1 VRTLRRRRR
10 VTDRRTRLAIAT
22 ADVVLLLDQATKAI
36 VERGMTL
43 HESIPLLPFFSLTYV
58 RNTGAAFGLLSE
70 LPPGLRLPLFVIVT
84 IGAVWA
90 LVSYLR
96 QLRLEESWV
105 AVALG
110 GILGGAAGNLIC
122 RLRYGEVVDFLHLH
136 YRGFDW
142 PMFNVAD
149 SAITVGVALVLLH
162 SLRAADQAKTDE
174 RPATEGR

>member
-1 VRTLRRRRR
+1 M
-10 VTDRRTRLAIAT
+10 TDRRIRLAIVVA
-22 ADVVLLLDQATKAI
+22 AVVLILDQTTKAI
-36 VERGMTL
+36 VERSMTL

-58 RNTGAAFGLLSE
+58 RNTGAAFGLLAE
-70 LPPGLRLPLFVIVT
+70 LPTALRLPLFVVVT

-96 QLRLEESWV
+96 QVRLDESWV
-105 AVALG
+105 AAALG
-110 GILGGAAGNLIC
+110 GILGGAAGNLVC

-136 YRGFDW
+136 YGGFDW

-162 SLRAADQAKTDE
+162 SLRAADRTNAGE
-174 RPATEGR
+174 RPATEGP